1 MPWNRPIEI
10 LQDTPDWVAVAKPA
24 GLATIPGRG
33 EDDSVLKASAAQ
45 LGLPRRVAPADPRIR
60 VVHRLDKDTSGVLL
74 FAKHTAAQRHFSHQF
89 QNNTVEKEYLALVAG
104 EPREPRRRDRRPPR
118 PATRPTP
125 SAWPSSK
132 HGGRPART
140 LWQVEQR
147 FRGLTLL
154 RVFPKTGKT
163 HQIRVHLKHIGLP
176 LAIDPLYHPRRS
188 RHPPGLFLST
198 FKRDYRPTRGEEER
212 PLIARLT
219 LHAHRL
225 TVTDM
230 SGERVTLECPPPKDF
245 RATLTQLA
253 RHARAIGK
261 KNEPPRHG
269 DKEARLYCRAAIRV
283 RDLFRGS
290 VDSPI
295 SQVRQDAKQRQGMKD
310 QIFFSWRCLASSRT
324 ASSTSRKESI
334 SPLPPEPRNQPTG
347 RASRT
352 IG

>member
-1 MPWNRPIEI
+1 MPWNRAIEI
-10 LQDTPDWVAVAKPA
+10 LQDTPDWIAVAKPA

-33 EDDSVLKASAAQ
+33 ENDSVLQAVAGQLDLPAS
-45 LGLPRRVAPADPRIR
+45 GTADPRLR
-60 VVHRLDKDTSGVLL
+60 VVHRLDKETSGVLL

-104 EPREPRRRDRRPPR
+104 EPGEPEGEIDAPLARH
-118 PATRPTP
+118 PADPKRM
-125 SAWPSSK
+125 AVVK

-140 LWQVEQR
+140 LWRIEQR

-176 LAIDPLYHPRRS
+176 LAIDPLYHPHRS
-188 RHPPGLFLST
+188 KHPPGLFLST

-230 SGERVTLECPPPKDF
+230 SGERVTLECRPPKDF

-253 RHARAIGK
+253 RHA
-261 KNEPPRHG
+261 
-269 DKEARLYCRAAIRV
+269 AR
-283 RDLFRGS
+283 
-290 VDSPI
+290 
-295 SQVRQDAKQRQGMKD
+295 
-310 QIFFSWRCLASSRT
+310 
-324 ASSTSRKESI
+324 
-334 SPLPPEPRNQPTG
+334 
-347 RASRT
+347 
-352 IG
+352 